1 MAKFS
6 SKGLLG
12 IAGILSF
19 IVALLVY
26 SYLSSVEPMSK
37 ADATVILA
45 KMEILPNTIITAE
58 MIEQVKIPAS
68 YQQPSAVTSMN
79 RVVGIAAK
87 EHIMN
92 KEQITERLLM
102 VEGRA
107 TGFTGIIPKD
117 KRALS
122 ISVNDIS
129 GVAGLIKPGDWV
141 DVIVAVDSSH
151 AEAVANMPLQNIL
164 VLAANK
170 NSNAGE
176 QESITKEDKVITITL
191 AVTPDEAT
199 LLALAQV
206 KGSIFLSLR
215 PYPLPANSL
224 ALVEAKTLN
233 SLRGDSPSS
242 YTPVAVHT
250 SASAPAPESSPSL
263 DDKARNNNMK
273 FVSVVRGT
281 KSQDIPVK

>member
-19 IVALLVY
+19 VVALMVY
-26 SYLSSVEPMSK
+26 SYLTNVEPTAK

-45 KMEILPNTIITAE
+45 KTEILPNTLITAD
-58 MIEQVKIPAS
+58 MVEQVNIPAS
-68 YQQPSAVTSMN
+68 YQQPGAISNMKK
-79 RVVGIAAK
+79 VVGAAAK
-87 EHIMN
+87 EHIMA
-92 KEQITERLLM
+92 KEQITERLM
-102 VEGRA
+102 MMEGKA

-129 GVAGLIKPGDWV
+129 GVAGLIKPGNWV
-141 DVIVAVDSSH
+141 DVIVTVDSNKDQP
-151 AEAVANMPLQNIL
+151 VANMPLQNLL

-170 NSNAGE
+170 NVDPGDK
-176 QESITKEDKVITITL
+176 ESSRTDDKIITITL

-215 PYPLPANSL
+215 PYSPSDSSI
-224 ALVEAKTLN
+224 ALVQVKTLN
-233 SLRGDSPSS
+233 NLRGDSSTA
-242 YTPVAVHT
+242 YTPAVVPT
-250 SASAPAPESSPSL
+250 TTVSNSRSDTEPS
-263 DDKARNNNMK
+263 NSMK
-273 FVSVVRGT
+273 TIAVVRGT
-281 KSQDIPVK
+281 QTQNISVR